1 MIAVLSSGDHLI
13 CKSEYHENCK
23 QMARRNAQAGNAWSF
38 DALVGEG
45 QFASS
50 DDQVQYDPCLFVQI
64 QSAAMKAWCKLPVK
78 GDPGAFLTAVRQGSV
93 KDF

>member
-1 MIAVLSSGDHLI
+1 VADSGDWNTLVIAVLSSGDHLI

-23 QMARRNAQAGNAWSF
+23 QMARRNAQAGNTWSF

-50 DDQVQYDPCLFVQI
+50 NGQIQYDPGLFTQI
-64 QSAAMKAWCKLPVK
+64 HNAAMKAWCKLPVK
-78 GDPGAFLTAVRQGSV
+78 ETLVHL
-93 KDF
+93 